1 MNVARTVWAIL
12 LPSERRRAAGVLAV
26 MLLSTVLEMASIGLI
41 VPALAILSGD
51 ATAAPAVVRPWIE
64 WLGTPSPGQILRLL
78 AILVAVYAAKSLML
92 LFAAH
97 HEAQFAAAVQTG
109 TSQRLFSAFLAQ
121 PWTYH
126 LERNSSGLVH
136 AVTEAQQFAPACML
150 MFQILSEFLVLTG
163 LLAMLTWMEPFG
175 TVVVAGTLGLAL
187 WAFHGLA
194 RPRGRVWAESR
205 RHHMQQFTQHVYQA
219 LAGLKE
225 VKIRGCERSFLD
237 RFHTHTSACARLGAR
252 HALLEKVPRSW
263 FELLAVAAIFLLT
276 AVMVWQGRPVHS
288 LLPTLGLFATV
299 AFRVLPGVN
308 YASLAMQRLR
318 HVEPMLEALRDH
330 LAAAPCLP
338 PDTPGQPRTF
348 REAIRFE
355 GVCYRYSGSRAAVL
369 RDVNLVIPHGAS
381 VGIVGGSGSG
391 KTTLV
396 DLLLCLLEP
405 TSGRVTVDGVDTR
418 DDPRGWQRIVGYVP
432 QSVSLSD
439 DTIRRNVAFGVP
451 DAEIDDAS
459 VRRALAA
466 ARLDDLVASLPE
478 GIDTSVGECGKRLSG
493 GEVQRIGIA
502 RALYH
507 DPQVLVLDEATSAL
521 DVETERHVVAA
532 VESLHGVKTV
542 VIVAH
547 RLSTVAACDVLHRL
561 EDGCVVRSGSYA
573 EVMEA

>member
-1 MNVARTVWAIL
+1 MDVLRTVWAIL
-12 LPSERRRAAGVLAV
+12 LPSERGRAAGVLAV
-26 MLLSTVLEMASIGLI
+26 IVLSMLLEMASIGMI

-51 ATAAPAVVRPWIE
+51 ATAAPAAVRPWIE
-64 WLGTPSPGQILRLL
+64 WLGSPSPDQLLRLL

-92 LFAAH
+92 LVAAH
-97 HEAQFAAAVQTG
+97 HEAQFAAAVQTN

-126 LERNSSGLVH
+126 LDRNSTALVH
-136 AVTEAQQFAPACML
+136 AVTEAQQFAPACVL
-150 MFQILSEFLVLTG
+150 VFQILSEFLVLTG
-163 LLAMLTWMEPFG
+163 MLAMLVWMEPLG
-175 TVVVAGTLGLAL
+175 TMVVAGTLGLAL
-187 WAFHGLA
+187 FAFHGLA
-194 RPRGRVWAESR
+194 RPRGRAWAEAR
-205 RHHMQQFTQHVYQA
+205 RHHMQQFTQHVSQA

-225 VKIRGCERSFLD
+225 VKIRGCERPFLD
-237 RFHTHTSACARLGAR
+237 RFHEHTSACARLGAR

-263 FELLAVAAIFLLT
+263 FELLAVVAIFLLT
-276 AVMVWQGRPVHS
+276 ATMVGQGRPVHA

-299 AFRVLPGVN
+299 AFRVLPAVN

-330 LAAAPCLP
+330 LAAAPSLP
-338 PDTPGQPRTF
+338 PDAPARPRDF

-355 GVCYRYSGSRAAVL
+355 RVSYRYPGGRAAVL
-369 RDVNLVIPHGAS
+369 HDVDLVIPHGSS
-381 VGIVGGSGSG
+381 VGIIGGSGSG

-396 DLLLCLLEP
+396 DLLLGLLEP
-405 TSGRVTVDGVDTR
+405 TSGRVTVDGIDIR
-418 DDPRGWQRIVGYVP
+418 DDRRGWQRIVGYVP
-432 QSVSLSD
+432 QAVSLTD

-459 VRRALAA
+459 VHRALAT
-466 ARLDDLVASLPE
+466 ARLEDLVAALPDGVE
-478 GIDTSVGECGKRLSG
+478 TSVGECGKRLSG

-507 DPQVLVLDEATSAL
+507 DPEVLVFDEATSAL

-532 VESLHGVKTV
+532 VESLRGVKTI

-561 EDGCVVRSGSYA
+561 EDGRVVHSGSFA
-573 EVMEA
+573 ELTAS